1 MSTCRVRRIIDY
13 LNTETRMQLKKLL
26 PKGVATDATIKE
38 IGNVKYPSALL
49 NVLPKEE
56 AYASLGNITEAMLRR
71 PAETI
76 SLETLLEQTALEYPE
91 LSESDR
97 AKVTK
102 SVTTEPYLERLRRTR
117 EKLEASF
124 QGPCVY
130 EPTVVREGVEGHPD
144 IKTMR
149 QVYEIKLTGQVKEN
163 WLGFVFQ
170 AFAYAAI
177 CPKVREVNIV
187 LPLQDL
193 VWTYDVSNWTNRDAY
208 WGLMNKLSEEIRTVG
223 VTNKIA
229 AALMCDQ
236 YCIGCHLPK
245 RGGSFATSIAHIQDG
260 SRGWQLFLSS
270 NMTSKVSMKPED
282 IKATRAH
289 IDRTGAKI
297 YIHSPYI
304 INLCAVPG
312 EKDDYHT
319 GCLCA
324 TLDAAVAMG
333 CKGVVVHVGKS
344 TTQDLSVALEN
355 MKVNIQRALASA
367 TPECPIL
374 LETPAGQGT
383 ETLKTYEEFVGLVKE
398 INDPRLRIC
407 VDTCHVFACG
417 HAPLEYVER
426 MLKEDA
432 DLLKLIHF
440 NDSLGECGSCVDR
453 HADIGLGKVGIQVLE
468 KIAAAAYAANVPC
481 VIEY

>member
-13 LNTETRMQLKKLL
+13 LNTETRMKLKKLL

-49 NVLPKEE
+49 SILPKES
-56 AYASLGNITEAMLRR
+56 AYASLGNINEAMLRR
-71 PAETI
+71 PVETI
-76 SLETLLEQTALEYPE
+76 SLETLLECTALEYPE
-91 LSESDR
+91 LSEKDCLKIS
-97 AKVTK
+97 K
-102 SVTTEPYLERLRRTR
+102 SVTTEPFLERLRNTR

-124 QGPCVY
+124 QGPVQY
-130 EPTVVREGVEGHPD
+130 EPTVTRDGVEGHPD

-177 CPKVREVNIV
+177 CPKVKEVNIV

-193 VWTYDVSNWTNRDAY
+193 LWTFDVSGWTNRDAY
-208 WGLMNKLSEEIRTVG
+208 WSLMNELSTEIRTVG
-223 VTNKIA
+223 VASKA
-229 AALMCDQ
+229 AAEQICDEF
-236 YCIGCHLPK
+236 CVGCHLPK
-245 RGGSFATSIAHIQDG
+245 RGGSFANSIAHIQDG

-270 NMTSKVSMKPED
+270 NMTAKVSMKPED

-289 IDRTGAKI
+289 IDRTGARI

-324 TLDAAVAMG
+324 TLEAASAMG
-333 CKGVVVHVGKS
+333 CRGVVVHVGKS
-344 TTQDLSVALEN
+344 TTQDLAVALEN
-355 MKVNIQRALASA
+355 MKVNVRRSLESA

-383 ETLKTYEEFVGLVKE
+383 ETLKTYEEFVGFVKE
-398 INDPRLRIC
+398 INDPRLKIC

-417 HAPLEYVER
+417 HSPLEYIER

-432 DLLKLIHF
+432 ALLKLIHF

-453 HADIGLGKVGIQVLE
+453 HAGIGLGKVGIEALS
-468 KIAAAAYAANVPC
+468 KIAEIGYKAGVPC
-481 VIEY
+481 VIE

>member
-1 MSTCRVRRIIDY
+1 
-13 LNTETRMQLKKLL
+13 
-26 PKGVATDATIKE
+26 
-38 IGNVKYPSALL
+38 
-49 NVLPKEE
+49 
-56 AYASLGNITEAMLRR
+56 
-71 PAETI
+71 
-76 SLETLLEQTALEYPE
+76 
-91 LSESDR
+91 
-97 AKVTK
+97 
-102 SVTTEPYLERLRRTR
+102 
-117 EKLEASF
+117 
-124 QGPCVY
+124 
-130 EPTVVREGVEGHPD
+130 
-144 IKTMR
+144 MR

-193 VWTYDVSNWTNRDAY
+193 VWTYDVSGWTNRDAY
-208 WGLMNKLSEEIRTVG
+208 WSLMNELSEEIRTVAA
-223 VTNKIA
+223 VTQVTA
-229 AALMCDQ
+229 ANMCHEF
-236 YCIGCHLPK
+236 CVGCHLPK
-245 RGGSFATSIAHIQDG
+245 RGGSFANSIAHIQDG

-270 NMTSKVSMKPED
+270 NMTAKVSMKPDD

-289 IDRTGAKI
+289 IDRTGARI

-324 TLDAAVAMG
+324 TLDAASAMG

-344 TTQDLSVALEN
+344 TTQDLAVALEN
-355 MKVNIQRALASA
+355 MKTNVRRALESA

-383 ETLKTYEEFVGLVKE
+383 ETLKTYEEFVGFVKE
-398 INDPRLRIC
+398 INDPRLKIC

-417 HAPLEYVER
+417 HSPLEYIER
-426 MLKEDA
+426 MLREDPG
-432 DLLKLIHF
+432 LLKLIHF

-453 HADIGLGKVGIQVLE
+453 HAGIGLGKIGIHILA
-468 KIAAAAYAANVPC
+468 KIADMGYRANVPC
-481 VIEY
+481 VIE